1 MTCPQPGRPPARN
14 RHYAC
19 GTPKTPPE
27 DEPVAGPWRVAP
39 LSEVVSVLLSAGG
52 RLVGRPRIVALD
64 GRSGSGK
71 TTLAERLRTAISDA
85 EVVHTDDIAWWH
97 SRFGWDDLMID
108 GVLEPLHRGQ
118 SVHCQPRAW
127 ASQGRAGQI
136 DASANASVAI
146 IEGVGAARREV
157 THLLDAVVWVQADF
171 GEAMRR
177 ALVRHEGDAPAREL
191 HDAWMSEE
199 IPFLAADR
207 PWERATIIVAGTPDI
222 THDPIGEVVI
232 AHESMN
238 NAPAVPQ
245 NANSSAAE

>member
-1 MTCPQPGRPPARN
+1 MPL
-14 RHYAC
+14 
-19 GTPKTPPE
+19 TPPE

-39 LSEVVSVLLSAGG
+39 LSEMVSVLLNAGG
-52 RLVGRPRIVALD
+52 RLVGRPRIVAVD

-71 TTLAERLRTAISDA
+71 TTLAERLRTAVPNA

-97 SRFGWDDLMID
+97 SRFGWYDLMID

-118 SVHCQPRAW
+118 SVHYQPPAW
-127 ASQGRAGQI
+127 ASHGRAGQI
-136 DASANASVAI
+136 DASANASVVI

-157 THLLDAVVWVQADF
+157 THLLDAAVWVQSDF
-171 GEAMRR
+171 REAERR
-177 ALVRHEGDAPAREL
+177 AALRNGGDAAAMEL
-191 HDAWMSEE
+191 TRDWMTEE

-232 AHESMN
+232 ALPLLRRTGTHE
-238 NAPAVPQ
+238 
-245 NANSSAAE
+245 